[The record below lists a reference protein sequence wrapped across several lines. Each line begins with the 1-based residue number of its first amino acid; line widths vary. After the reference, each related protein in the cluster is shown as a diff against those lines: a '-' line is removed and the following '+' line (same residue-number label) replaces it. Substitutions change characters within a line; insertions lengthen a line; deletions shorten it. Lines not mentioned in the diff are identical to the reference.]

1 MLLLWS
7 DNVREC
13 PQRVREWEGYSRPG
27 ASQTIQQSRCVNV
40 ALKQQRSKVAGATY
54 LRARNDGRA
63 RDCPCGKSTNSVDK
77 LGGLKKCE
85 ERGLTTQ
92 EVRVIRQRGK
102 DKQDNRSVDKV
113 ADHQNATTDV
123 SQLNFAST
131 DNEVAQGEV
140 ELSPGSLEVTE
151 VAPFSAARESALTM
165 AVRSADLLVGAS
177 GSGVSEVSAK
187 ETAAHTATS
196 AAVQQDV
203 VKTRD
208 AGDIKNLCELEEPLV
223 INAPS
228 DVEDSTPPVAKSKA
242 CSGGQKEA
250 ARGSQARGSVKSA
263 VSSRQMSG
271 HQHSP
276 GKRHQGFSGANACSF
291 QKRFCAPQQRGRS
304 LPRSSRPPYRNHGK
318 DKVTL
323 SAQEGV

>member
-1 MLLLWS
+1 M
-7 DNVREC
+7 
-13 PQRVREWEGYSRPG
+13 
-27 ASQTIQQSRCVNV
+27 
-40 ALKQQRSKVAGATY
+40 
-54 LRARNDGRA
+54 RARNDGRA
-63 RDCPCGKSTNSVDK
+63 RDCLCGKSTNSVAK

-123 SQLNFAST
+123 SQLNFASA
-131 DNEVAQGEV
+131 DEVAQDEV

-165 AVRSADLLVGAS
+165 SVRSADLLVSAS

-196 AAVQQDV
+196 AAVQRDV

-223 INAPS
+223 IHAPS

-250 ARGSQARGSVKSA
+250 ASGSQVRGSVKST
-263 VSSRQMSG
+263 VFSWQTSG
-271 HQHSP
+271 HRTGAIVRTRSHSLRRSM
-276 GKRHQGFSGANACSF
+276 KSFCVFVVMLLIANEHFRARQYCS
-291 QKRFCAPQQRGRS
+291 
-304 LPRSSRPPYRNHGK
+304 
-318 DKVTL
+318 
-323 SAQEGV
+323 